1 MGKRMEK
8 MAFGFGV
15 VNLLGAIA
23 MVEDIGA
30 FLFFLV
36 ISFVCFVNCRK
47 LLLKIFCGSV
57 IKRKIRLTKTKLY
70 LKKEVDLLVRKKKSL
85 ELFISDND
93 KYVNEII
100 DYGENAERLKKEI
113 SNLKM
118 EKNVLSE
125 NINDLEIEKE
135 KIITNNNQV
144 LSFKEKKLKKKIRVL
159 ESQKENL
166 EDFMKQEEIISRA
179 INDKTELFDILS
191 NKNENL
197 KEQNE
202 NLKSEIALL
211 ERQVRPMKQKVSF
224 VNTISLE
231 YVDGLDGYGF
241 EEFTS
246 ELLRCLGF
254 DRCTTTQSSGDYGID
269 VVAEKDG
276 VKYGI
281 QCKNYTQAVGNKAI
295 QEAYSG
301 KDYYGCH
308 VAIVFT
314 NNYFTASA
322 VNQAEKNGVVLWDRD
337 KLREFIE
344 TLT

>member
-1 MGKRMEK
+1 MKKRMEK
-8 MAFGFGV
+8 MAFGFGM
-15 VNLLGAIA
+15 VNVLGAIA

-36 ISFVCFVNCRK
+36 ISCVCFVNCRK
-47 LLLKIFCGSV
+47 LLLKILCGSV

-85 ELFISDND
+85 ELFIADND

-100 DYGENAERLKKEI
+100 DYGDKVE
-113 SNLKM
+113 
-118 EKNVLSE
+118 
-125 NINDLEIEKE
+125 
-135 KIITNNNQV
+135 
-144 LSFKEKKLKKKIRVL
+144 KLKKIRQNVQVL
-159 ESQKENL
+159 ESKKENL

-179 INDKTELFDILS
+179 INDKTQLFDMLS

-246 ELLRCLGF
+246 ELLRGLGF

-314 NNYFTASA
+314 NNYFTPSA

-344 TLT
+344 ALT